1 MLLHTEIRPFLMNNI
16 RQDGVFLAF
25 LDVVFFPVVR
35 QLVSRFLAEHTLLN
49 PFFRPTMFLPQ
60 LTGSIQGNFR
70 VGHFLHALI
79 ANFGKPHLYGF
90 CFWAR
95 N

>member
-35 QLVSRFLAEHTLLN
+35 QLVSRLL
-49 PFFRPTMFLPQ
+49 
-60 LTGSIQGNFR
+60 
-70 VGHFLHALI
+70 
-79 ANFGKPHLYGF
+79 
-90 CFWAR
+90 
-95 N
+95 